1 MAWPAAYGFTIRV
14 LIADDEPDMRALVG
28 DVLRRAEF
36 DVVEAADAESA
47 LAEWRARRPDVV
59 ILDHLMPPV
68 TGLHIAA
75 QILGEDPTQLIFL
88 FTAMDERD
96 VREPA
101 EQLGIA
107 LCVKKDRVF
116 ELPDLLRDYVNRA

>member
-1 MAWPAAYGFTIRV
+1 
-14 LIADDEPDMRALVG
+14 MRALVG
-28 DVLRRAEF
+28 DVLRRADL
-36 DVVEAADAESA
+36 DVVEAADAETT
-47 LAEWRARRPDVV
+47 LAEWRAQRPDVIV
-59 ILDHLMPPV
+59 LDHLMAPV
-68 TGLHIAA
+68 TGLHIAE

-88 FTAMDERD
+88 FTAMDEAE

-116 ELPDLLRDYVNRA
+116 ELPELVREFLSRA